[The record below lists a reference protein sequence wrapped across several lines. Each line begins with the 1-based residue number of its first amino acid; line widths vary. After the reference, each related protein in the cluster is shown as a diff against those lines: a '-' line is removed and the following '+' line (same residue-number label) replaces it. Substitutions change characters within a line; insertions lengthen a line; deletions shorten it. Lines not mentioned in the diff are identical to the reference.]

1 MADVGAQLAAI
12 AAAPDQKQRAES
24 YKQLLLALVAAA
36 SEADLNAFT
45 DHMLSDEVPLVISR
59 ALLGTLAAE
68 VGKLPAEVHKAVATH
83 ALSRIAPRGVSFLE
97 QSTSIR
103 EQLAELLQGEEQ
115 WAKAA
120 QVLAG
125 IDLDSGVRGVE
136 AGYKLSTHIKIA
148 MLYLE
153 DDDHGAAESY
163 IKKASALIAGSKDP
177 VLELQYK
184 TSYARVM
191 DAKRRFIDAAGRYY
205 ELSCITARSVGG
217 LAVGEDDLIG
227 ALSNAITC
235 TILAA
240 AGPQRSRLLSQ
251 VYKDERSASLPVW
264 PFLEKV
270 YLERILARDE
280 VEAFAATLKPHQM
293 ALLPDGS
300 TVLSK
305 AVMQHNLLSASKLY
319 NNISINELGNLLA
332 VAPERAEQMAA
343 EMIGEG
349 RLRGSIDQVDGLIH
363 FEDSL
368 EQLVQ
373 WDKQVAGACAKV
385 DAILDALA
393 AARAPP
399 GGAGAEAAVAAG

>member
-1 MADVGAQLAAI
+1 MGVSDQLEQI
-12 AAAPDQKQRAES
+12 AATADQKQRADL
-24 YKQLLLALVAAA
+24 YKHLLGTLVQSA
-36 SEADLNAFT
+36 SEANLNAFI

-59 ALLGTLAAE
+59 QILTVLAQE
-68 VGKLPAEVHKAVATH
+68 LSKLPADVHKPVATH
-83 ALSRIAPRGVSFLE
+83 ALGCIAPRGVSFLD
-97 QSTSIR
+97 QSTLIR
-103 EQLAELLQGEEQ
+103 EKLAELLEEKEE
-115 WAKAA
+115 WSKAA

-125 IDLDSGVRGVE
+125 IDLDSGVRAVE
-136 AGYKLSTHIKIA
+136 PQYKLQTHIKIA

-153 DDDHGAAESY
+153 DDDPVSAETF
-163 IKKASALIAGSKDP
+163 IKKASSLIASNKDP

-184 TSYARVM
+184 TSYARIM
-191 DAKRRFIDAAGRYY
+191 DTKRRFVDAASRYY
-205 ELSCITARSVGG
+205 ELSSITTRTIGG

-227 ALSNAITC
+227 ALNNAITC

-240 AGPQRSRLLSQ
+240 AGPQRSRMLSQ
-251 VYKDERSASLPVW
+251 LYKDERSASLPVW

-270 YLERILARDE
+270 YLERILRRGE

-319 NNISINELGNLLA
+319 NNISVEELGNLLD
-332 VAPERAEQMAA
+332 VAPNKAEQLAA

-349 RLRGSIDQVDGLIH
+349 SLQGTIDQVEALIH
-363 FEDSL
+363 FQDSL

-373 WDKQVAGACAKV
+373 WDKQVANVCGKV
-385 DAILDALA
+385 DNILDMISAVDA
-393 AARAPP
+393 AA
-399 GGAGAEAAVAAG
+399 